1 MCNFSGRLVA
11 WVDGELGQKEAAAV
25 QQHVAACAECTK
37 CVAAYK
43 GASREFAAY
52 YDAATRTSPEPSR
65 RIPVWVPVL
74 TAAAA
79 IVLVTLT
86 LMPRTV
92 TPVPAVAQ
100 VAVAALP
107 SVQHETPAAA
117 LKRAGKPHCA
127 ARRKAQPE
135 NWAMVEPAIQIA
147 IPAGAMFPPGA
158 VPEGFTYVANVSLA
172 SDGSVQGL
180 HLQP

>member
-11 WVDGELGQKEAAAV
+11 WMDGELAQNEVAAV

-37 CVAAYK
+37 CVATYK
-43 GASREFAAY
+43 DASREFAAY

-65 RIPVWVPVL
+65 RIPRWVPVL
-74 TAAAA
+74 AGAAA
-79 IVLVTLT
+79 IILVALT
-86 LMPRTV
+86 LMRPTV
-92 TPVPAVAQ
+92 TPVPAVPQ

-107 SVQHETPAAA
+107 SVQYETPAAP
-117 LKRAGKPHCA
+117 LKPAGKPHSA
-127 ARRKAQPE
+127 ARRKARPE
-135 NWAMVEPAIQIA
+135 NWAMIEPAIQIA
-147 IPAGAMFPPGA
+147 IPAEAMFPPGA
-158 VPEGFTYVANVSLA
+158 VPEGFTYVANLSLA

>member
-1 MCNFSGRLVA
+1 M
-11 WVDGELGQKEAAAV
+11 DGELAQHEADAV
-25 QQHVAACAECTK
+25 QQHVATCAECTK

-43 GASREFAAY
+43 DASRQFAAY

-65 RIPVWVPVL
+65 RIPLWVPVL
-74 TAAAA
+74 AAAA
-79 IVLVTLT
+79 AAAAAMIVVALT

-92 TPVPAVAQ
+92 TPVPAVPQ

-107 SVQHETPAAA
+107 PVQYETPAAP
-117 LKRAGKPHCA
+117 LKPAGKPHSA

-135 NWAMVEPAIQIA
+135 NWTMVEPAIQIA
-147 IPAGAMFPPGA
+147 VPAEAMFPPGA
-158 VPEGFTYVANVSLA
+158 IPEGFTYVANVILA